1 MAVNSDYD
9 REFSYDI
16 DAYLIEA
23 YPSMNMATRRSV
35 CALAYEWIDTEL
47 IEDAID
53 ACVSDYAKDKLNIS
67 KKEEEEEEDD
77 S

>member
-1 MAVNSDYD
+1 MPANSDYN

-16 DAYLIEA
+16 DAYLIEF
-23 YPSMNMATRRSV
+23 YPSMNMATRRSI
-35 CALAYEWIDTEL
+35 CSLAFEWIDTEF

-53 ACVSDYAKDKLNIS
+53 ACVGDYAKTKLNIS
-67 KKEEEEEEDD
+67 KKEEEEDD

>member
-1 MAVNSDYD
+1 MPVNSDYN
-9 REFSYDI
+9 REFTYDM

-35 CALAYEWIDTEL
+35 CALAFDWIDTEL

-53 ACVSDYAKDKLNIS
+53 ACVSHYAKEKLKIS
-67 KKEEEEEEDD
+67 KKEEDEDD

>member
-1 MAVNSDYD
+1 MAVSSDYD
-9 REFSYDI
+9 REFSYDM

-23 YPSMNMATRRSV
+23 YPSMNMATRRSI

-53 ACVSDYAKDKLNIS
+53 ACIGHYAKDKLKIL
-67 KKEEEEEEDD
+67 KKEEDD
-77 S
+77 AS

>member
-1 MAVNSDYD
+1 MQNSEYD
-9 REFSYDI
+9 REFTYDI
-16 DAYLIEA
+16 DVYLIEN

-35 CALAYEWIDTEL
+35 CSLAFEWIDTEL

-53 ACVSDYAKDKLNIS
+53 ACVSDYAKDKLNIC
-67 KKEEEEEEDD
+67 KKEEEADEDD

>member
-1 MAVNSDYD
+1 MATNSDYD

-16 DAYLIEA
+16 DVYLIEN

-35 CALAYEWIDTEL
+35 CLLAFEWIDTEL

-53 ACVSDYAKDKLNIS
+53 ACVGDFAKQKLNIT
-67 KKEEEEEEDD
+67 KKENEDD

>member
-1 MAVNSDYD
+1 MPTNSDYD

-16 DAYLIEA
+16 DAYLIEN

-35 CALAYEWIDTEL
+35 CALAFEWIETEF

-53 ACVSDYAKDKLNIS
+53 ACISDYAKSKLNIA
-67 KKEEEEEEDD
+67 KKEEEDD

>member
-1 MAVNSDYD
+1 MINADYE
-9 REFSYDI
+9 REFTYDI
-16 DAYLIEA
+16 DVYLIEN

-35 CALAYEWIDTEL
+35 CSLAFDWIDSEF

-53 ACVSDYAKDKLNIS
+53 ACVSEYAKTKLNIS
-67 KKEEEEEEDD
+67 KKEEEDD

>member
-1 MAVNSDYD
+1 MPTNSDYD
-9 REFSYDI
+9 REFSYDM
-16 DAYLIEA
+16 DTYLIEN

-35 CALAYEWIDTEL
+35 CSLAFEWIDTEF

-53 ACVSDYAKDKLNIS
+53 ACVGHYAKDKLNIS
-67 KKEEEEEEDD
+67 KKEDEDD

>member
-1 MAVNSDYD
+1 MPVNSDYN
-9 REFSYDI
+9 REFTYDM

-35 CALAYEWIDTEL
+35 CALSFDWIDTEL

-53 ACVSDYAKDKLNIS
+53 ACVSHYAKEKLKIS
-67 KKEEEEEEDD
+67 KKEEDEDD

>member
-1 MAVNSDYD
+1 MPTNSDYD

-16 DAYLIEA
+16 DAYLIEN

-35 CALAYEWIDTEL
+35 CSLAFEWIDTEL
-47 IEDAID
+47 IDDAID
-53 ACVSDYAKDKLNIS
+53 ACISDYAKTKLNIS
-67 KKEEEEEEDD
+67 KKEEEEDD

>member
-1 MAVNSDYD
+1 MPTNSDYD

-16 DAYLIEA
+16 DAYLIEN

-35 CALAYEWIDTEL
+35 CALAFEWIDTEL
-47 IEDAID
+47 IDDAID
-53 ACVSDYAKDKLNIS
+53 ACISDYAKTKLNIS
-67 KKEEEEEEDD
+67 KKEEEDD